1 MPLVYIRSSPCTF
14 TRCPPFPAGVM
25 NDRISVRPAYCKVY
39 ATLATLSEQ
48 RRDASSSHREAE
60 TYQWKEYVLYGSIK
74 STARMLRLQMLSIH
88 VVETFL

>member
-25 NDRISVRPAYCKVY
+25 NDRISVRPAYCKLY
-39 ATLATLSEQ
+39 ATLATLNKK
-48 RRDASSSHREAE
+48 RDTPSSHRDAE
-60 TYQWKEYVLYGSIK
+60 TYQWKEYVLYGTSN
-74 STARMLRLQMLSIH
+74 STARMLRLQMLSLH